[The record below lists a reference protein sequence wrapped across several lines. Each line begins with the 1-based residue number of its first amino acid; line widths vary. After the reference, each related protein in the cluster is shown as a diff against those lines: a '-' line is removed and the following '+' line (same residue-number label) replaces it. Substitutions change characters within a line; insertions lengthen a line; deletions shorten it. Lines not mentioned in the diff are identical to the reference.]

1 MHDIQ
6 YTHIICTYTYIYI
19 LHIHTGTYYILHIT
33 YTYTYILHITYTY
46 TYYTYYIL
54 HIYIYTYTYMLITYT
69 YMLITYTYTTYT
81 YTTYT
86 YIHIYIYV
94 YNPQFNMFYSP
105 LRIHLR
111 NEAIQDFCSSEPASC
126 AACAWERL
134 PAPPWMGRFNHQVG
148 SQAETPL
155 ETHW

>member
-1 MHDIQ
+1 MIYNIHTYIH
-6 YTHIICTYTYIYI
+6 TCTYYIYIYIHVHITYYIYIYI
-19 LHIHTGTYYILHIT
+19 LHIYIH
-33 YTYTYILHITYTY
+33 
-46 TYYTYYIL
+46 
-54 HIYIYTYTYMLITYT
+54 T

-81 YTTYT
+81 YTYYT
-86 YIHIYIYV
+86 YYIYV
-94 YNPQFNMFYSP
+94 YNPQLNMFYSP
-105 LRIHLR
+105 LRIHLW

-155 ETHW
+155 ETHL